1 MWSVEV
7 RNRKETPCVG
17 SVRRIIL
24 FRNEFLDSFL
34 TVAVGSVDTGCV
46 FPVPGFLHHLTA
58 VAFISAQFPNIFA
71 KISRHRAAFWLCY
84 EPITSTCPV

>member
-1 MWSVEV
+1 MSFW
-7 RNRKETPCVG
+7 TP
-17 SVRRIIL
+17 L
-24 FRNEFLDSFL
+24 L

-46 FPVPGFLHHLTA
+46 FPVSGFLHHLTA
-58 VAFISAQFPNIFA
+58 VAFIYAQFPNMFT